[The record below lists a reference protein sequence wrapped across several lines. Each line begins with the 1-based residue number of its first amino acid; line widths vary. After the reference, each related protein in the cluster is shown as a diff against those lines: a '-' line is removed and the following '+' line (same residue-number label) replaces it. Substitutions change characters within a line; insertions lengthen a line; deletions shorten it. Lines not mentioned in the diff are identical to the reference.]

1 MFFATIRRTTTF
13 GAAKSRCLS
22 RWSVIECAPVNR
34 YASARSTRADRH
46 CVLTSVQGGA
56 SSGVSPH
63 SCVHLRYTVTLIRRN
78 LLTSP
83 SGSWHRSVTESVALP
98 PAMRECLCLTLNS
111 PTNFL
116 PGNRPPALPGLRL
129 PYGDSANCIRKARI
143 RVQNPSVLE
152 MSADPR
158 STSSCRSDR
167 SLRLTLA

>member
-1 MFFATIRRTTTF
+1 MLFEKGSAQLSHMFFATIRRTTTF

-116 PGNRPPALPGLRL
+116 PGKSSARAARFATPIWRL
-129 PYGDSANCIRKARI
+129 CELHPEGPDSSTEPFGARN
-143 RVQNPSVLE
+143 VG
-152 MSADPR
+152 
-158 STSSCRSDR
+158 
-167 SLRLTLA
+167 